1 MLQPVR
7 SRWLG
12 VPVALALASPA
23 AAVEA
28 VRPAADLESDLG
40 VTVEFAG
47 HAHEQVDQ
55 MAAVGIGWVRTDLA
69 WSHAEREPG
78 KYDFSAWDRL
88 VAAAEGKGVRVLLIL
103 DYGNALYDGM
113 APPCSD
119 PARAAFAAFAGA
131 AARHFRGRVAW
142 EIWNEPNVPRFWV
155 GAPDARCYVALAQEA
170 AAAIRREDP
179 RAWILGPALGGET
192 FDRDY
197 LEATFRLGLLGIVDA
212 VSIHPYSAPHP
223 EAAAPIYADV
233 RRMMQAYGVPRRV
246 PLVVTEWGYPGGELG
261 TAVQADYLVRAL
273 RVNRGNGIPLTIWY
287 CWQEPVLPWN
297 SFGLLDVRG
306 RAKPAYQAL
315 QSLRAR

>member
-1 MLQPVR
+1 MLQAMR
-7 SRWLG
+7 GQWLA
-12 VPVALALASPA
+12 VPVALAVSAPA
-23 AAVEA
+23 TAAETPR
-28 VRPAADLESDLG
+28 RPAALESDVG

-47 HAHEQVDQ
+47 HAHEQVEE
-55 MAAVGIGWVRTDLA
+55 MAAAGIGWIRADLA

-88 VAAAEGKGVRVLLIL
+88 VGAAESKAIRVLLIL

-119 PARAAFAAFAGA
+119 PARAAFAAFSGA
-131 AARHFRGRVAW
+131 AARHFHGRAAW
-142 EIWNEPNVPRFWV
+142 EIWNEPNVPRYWV
-155 GAPDARCYVALAQEA
+155 GAPDASCYVALARDA

-179 RAWILGPALGGET
+179 SAWILGPALGGET

-223 EAAAPIYADV
+223 EAAVPIYADV
-233 RRMMQAYGVPRRV
+233 RRMMKLHGAPRRM
-246 PLVVTEWGYPGGELG
+246 PLVVSEWGYPSREPE
-261 TAVQADYLVRAL
+261 TAAQADYIVRAL
-273 RVNRGNGIPLTIWY
+273 TVNRSNGIPLTIWY

-297 SFGLLDVRG
+297 SFGLLDVHG
-306 RAKPAYQAL
+306 RAKAAYQAL